1 MAITLSQP
9 GKIIPHISRKAEP
22 ATIPRACGSK
32 VDLALGGSV
41 RCDLETK
48 ALKIEQ
54 PLSQS
59 AHIQDLPAL
68 PYA

>member
-1 MAITLSQP
+1 
-9 GKIIPHISRKAEP
+9 
-22 ATIPRACGSK
+22 
-32 VDLALGGSV
+32 VDLTLGGSV
-41 RCDLETK
+41 RCDVETK

-68 PYA
+68 PYT